1 MELYHANVRGQE
13 KNRFYPLKKTVKSL
27 SDFKKVVSF
36 DHVAASY
43 KNNQRSVA
51 NFIASDVVV
60 LDVDNDYSDNP
71 TDWIQ
76 MVGIPSLFP
85 GVQCYAASSRN
96 NKKVKGNQSARPRFH
111 VYFPIHSIQDA
122 DDYKA
127 LKERIVEVAPYF
139 DINALD
145 SARFIYGVEN
155 PEVMYFDGK
164 LTIDDFIANQP
175 LNFEDLAMPGV
186 PQTISQGSRN
196 STMSQYAGR
205 VLVRLGDAEE
215 ARRLFDERASLC
227 EPPLS
232 DEELNQIWQSALKFE
247 KRVAED
253 PNYIPPDQFNS
264 EYLYQPEDYSDIG
277 QALVLAEHF
286 QDKLRFSQAT
296 GFLVYNDSYWEE
308 SDLDAVGV
316 VRELTDRQLEEAE
329 EGIAKYK
336 NLLSRNGGMQLLDNL
351 SKKKALEAFNKEQM
365 IFYQK
370 LNEAMN
376 YREFV
381 LKRRN
386 QNYVQATL
394 RIAEHLVAVDP
405 MNLDSDS
412 FILNTPACTYHL
424 ETGEVLDHQ
433 PGHLLTKQTTV
444 AVKNNKSPIWQEA
457 LNTFFLNDQD
467 LIDYVQEIVGL
478 SVVGKVYVEALII
491 AYGDGRNGKST
502 FWNTIARVLGTYA
515 STLSA
520 DVLTNQSRRNVKP
533 EIAETKGKRLLIAAE
548 LQEGMSLNTS
558 IVKQL
563 CSTDIIKGEKKFK
576 KPFDFVPSHTIV
588 LYTNHLPKVGA
599 MDAGTWRRLIV
610 IPFEAVIEGQSD
622 IKNYADY
629 LYDQCGGE
637 ILQWIIEGA
646 QRVIKKDFK
655 IKPAKRVQE
664 AIAHYHQANDWFQQF
679 LNECCEL
686 GEDKQEKSGQL
697 YDAYRA
703 HCYRT
708 GDIAKNSREFYQ
720 ALTSAGFKRFKKR
733 EGSFIHGLQLLNEFL

>member
-1 MELYHANVRGQE
+1 MELYHANVRGRE
-13 KNRFYPLKKTVKSL
+13 KNRSYPLKKTVKSL
-27 SDFKKVVSF
+27 SDFKEVVGF

-43 KNNQRSVA
+43 ANNQRSVA
-51 NFIASDVVV
+51 NFIESDVVV

-76 MVGIPSLFP
+76 MADIPSLFP
-85 GVQCYAASSRN
+85 GVQCYVATSRN
-96 NKKVKGNQSARPRFH
+96 HQKVKGNQSARPRFH
-111 VYFPIHSIQDA
+111 VYFPIQVVEDA
-122 DDYKA
+122 DSYKT

-139 DINALD
+139 DTNALD

-155 PEVMYFDGK
+155 PEVMYFDGDR
-164 LTIDDFIANQP
+164 TIDEFIANQP
-175 LNFEDLAMPGV
+175 LSFEDLAMPSD

-196 STMSQYAGR
+196 STMSRYAGR
-205 VLVRLGDAEE
+205 VLVRLGDTEE
-215 ARRLFDERASLC
+215 ARCLFDERATLC

-247 KRVAED
+247 KRVADD

-286 QDKLRFSQAT
+286 QDKLRFSQST
-296 GFLVYNDSYWEE
+296 GFLVYNGSYWEE

-370 LNEAMN
+370 LSEAMN

-405 MNLDSDS
+405 MNLDSDP
-412 FILNTPACTYHL
+412 FILNTPDCTYHL
-424 ETGEVLDHQ
+424 KTGEVFDHQ
-433 PGHLLTKQTTV
+433 PKHLLTKQTTV
-444 AVKNNKSPIWQEA
+444 AAKKDMSPLWQEA

-563 CSTDIIKGEKKFK
+563 CSTDVIKGEKKFK
-576 KPFDFVPSHTIV
+576 KPFDFIPSHTIV

-629 LYDQCGGE
+629 LFDHCGGE

-646 QRVIKKDFK
+646 KRVIKKDFK

-664 AIAHYHQANDWFQQF
+664 AINEYKETNDWLLHFI
-679 LNECCEL
+679 NACCEV
-686 GEDKQEKSGQL
+686 GKDKKEKSGRF
-697 YDAYRA
+697 YEEYRA
-703 HCYRT
+703 YCFRM
-708 GDIAKNSREFYQ
+708 GEQAKSTTDFYK
-720 ALTSAGFKRFKKR
+720 AVESAGFIRTR
-733 EGSFIHGLQLLNEFL
+733 TNEGRYVCGISLKNDFL